1 MLTTV
6 PPGVPTVIRPEPVTV
21 GTAVV
26 RLVVVAADALAPP
39 RLNVRRSLAGSVSKF
54 VPLTV
59 TLAPATPTVGVKDA
73 IVGAPVTAPTVN
85 ALALVAEP
93 PGAMRWMVPVVAPA
107 GTVATSCVAVAD
119 ETVAAVPVKV
129 TASWLVVVEKPV
141 PAMVTVAPTAPP
153 LGENVMIETVD
164 ELYRPID
171 RMFPTAS

>member
-1 MLTTV
+1 VLTTV

-119 ETVAAVPVKV
+119 V